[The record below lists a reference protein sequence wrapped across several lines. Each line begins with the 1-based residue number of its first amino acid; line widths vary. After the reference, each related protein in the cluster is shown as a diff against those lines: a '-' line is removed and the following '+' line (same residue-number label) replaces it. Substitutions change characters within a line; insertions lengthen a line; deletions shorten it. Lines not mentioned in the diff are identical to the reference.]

1 MEEEE
6 NDAAGC
12 DFAASV
18 DRSTTR
24 KKIALFKKKLLFFNK
39 MRKLSNIIF
48 FFEPESLFIYLF
60 FNQMVN

>member
-1 MEEEE
+1 MGEEEE
-6 NDAAGC
+6 NDVASC

-24 KKIALFKKKLLFFNK
+24 EKIALLKKNYFFFNK
-39 MRKLSNIIF
+39 MRKPSNTIF

-60 FNQMVN
+60 